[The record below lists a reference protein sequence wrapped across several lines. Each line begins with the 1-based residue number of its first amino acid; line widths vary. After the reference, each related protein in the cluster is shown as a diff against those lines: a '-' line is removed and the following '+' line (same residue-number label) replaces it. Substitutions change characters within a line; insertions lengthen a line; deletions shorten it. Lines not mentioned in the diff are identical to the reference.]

1 MKQFGNII
9 IGLIMG
15 LLFLSFA
22 MAQPK
27 IDIQKASEIFKE
39 TKALCLKDNGLLWGR
54 SLNVPLIFVDPNTRM
69 IVSNSADKSGIL
81 SLQKD
86 VFVGYMPEQIQ
97 ITKGTIQLGGKR
109 YAILPWPLPSNTE
122 ERQLQIIHEAFHCL
136 QPELN
141 LQPQPY
147 HNGHMDQMEARL
159 WLKLEWEALEKAVR
173 SKAQERKQA
182 ITDAVLFRI
191 YRRALYK
198 ASEEYENRFEIH
210 EGMAEYTAQKICSTK
225 TDLKVYLTKSLK
237 ILWKA
242 ESFVNNFAY
251 CSGPLY
257 GFLLD
262 ASGIEWRNQLSAKDD
277 LARITQ
283 KAYNITLPKDIY
295 LEAEERSVRYRG
307 ALIMGEE
314 LDREAEL

>member
-1 MKQFGNII
+1 MKQFGRII
-9 IGLIMG
+9 IVLIVG
-15 LLFLSFA
+15 LLFSSFA
-22 MAQPK
+22 PAQPN

-39 TKALCLKDNGLLWGR
+39 TKALCLKDNGILWGR

-69 IVSNSADKSGIL
+69 IVSNIADKKGIL
-81 SLQKD
+81 SSQED
-86 VFVGYMPEQIQ
+86 VFVGYLPDQNH

-109 YAILPWPLPSNTE
+109 YAILPWPLPSNTI
-122 ERQLQIIHEAFHCL
+122 ERQLLIIHEAFHCL

-147 HNGHMDQMEARL
+147 HNNHMDEMEARL

-173 SKAQERKQA
+173 SKDTERKQA
-182 ITDAVLFRI
+182 VTDAILFRI
-191 YRRALYK
+191 YRRALFT

-210 EGMAEYTAQKICSTK
+210 EGMAEYTAQKICSSNG
-225 TDLKVYLTKSLK
+225 DLKVCLTRSLK
-237 ILWKA
+237 TLWNSD
-242 ESFVNNFAY
+242 SFANNFAY

-257 GFLLD
+257 GYLLD
-262 ASGIEWRNQLSAKDD
+262 STEMEWRNHLGARDD
-277 LARITQ
+277 LAKITQ

-295 LEAEERSVRYRG
+295 LEAEERSVQYRG

-314 LDREAEL
+314 LDRETKL